1 MKIIRYIT
9 LLAAVAFIVAAR
21 TNVDLGEWY
30 AVTVYPLISSG
41 LSFAVSWIPFSMEE
55 ILMAGIGIIIIAVAI
70 RGIRQR
76 RLKAALTI
84 AEIIIWTIIWFYF
97 GWGMNYFRES
107 IYSRGEIERQKY
119 EEETFSNFLHDYADS
134 LNSSY
139 VVMPETMKYD
149 DFATDIKGRFENIP
163 VQYGLS
169 EPKSWQKPKNLLFN
183 GLYSAVG
190 VIGYIGPFFSEIQV
204 NEDILTTQKPFSYAH
219 ELSHLLGVSN
229 EDEANFWAYQLCRHS
244 EIPEVRYSG
253 YFSLLPYV
261 LSNAS
266 RVMTE
271 DEYKEYQQKIRPE
284 ILQQLIEQQN
294 FWNSK
299 YSKTLGNIQSRIYD
313 AMLKGN
319 KISSGTQNYMQVID
333 LIIATEYSCK

>member
-1 MKIIRYIT
+1 MKILRYM
-9 LLAAVAFIVAAR
+9 LLAFLAAFVLVARSSVAV
-21 TNVDLGEWY
+21 GEWY
-30 AVTVYPLISSG
+30 ATTVYPVVSAA
-41 LSFAVSWIPFSMEE
+41 LSWSVSWIPFSMEE

-70 RGIRQR
+70 RGVRQR
-76 RLKAALTI
+76 RIKAALTI
-84 AEIIIWTIIWFYF
+84 AEIMIWTIIWFYL

-139 VVMPETMKYD
+139 VVMPETMEYD
-149 DFATDIKGRFENIP
+149 DFATDIKGRFGNIP
-163 VQYGLS
+163 VQYSLS

-229 EDEANFWAYQLCRHS
+229 EDEANFWAYQLCRQS

-284 ILQQLIEQQN
+284 ILQQLIDQQN

-319 KISSGTQNYMQVID
+319 KISSGTKNYMQVID
-333 LIIATEYSCK
+333 LIIATEYSSK